1 MSFSANDAFLESSK
15 ASLTEVVAQLE
26 IARSRKIRDSM
37 RTKKCYIRLGLN
49 SSFVGTKSVASSGV
63 LFVPSFIELS
73 SESFERLCTDHWSV
87 HLHDLL
93 FSSCCAHRG
102 LKDRWLAI

>member
-26 IARSRKIRDSM
+26 IARSRKIRDRM

-63 LFVPSFIELS
+63 LFVPSFIALS
-73 SESFERLCTDHWSV
+73 SESFERLSRIIGVFICMICYFRLV
-87 HLHDLL
+87 ALIV
-93 FSSCCAHRG
+93 G
-102 LKDRWLAI
+102 